1 MANQRPPLLYFY
13 LPLATLQANFATWNA
28 ASLAIASGQQEYS
41 IAGRTF
47 RRGDLGEINR
57 TLEGYAYAIAAK
69 TGQVQS
75 ITRPDMSY

>member
-13 LPLATLQANFATWNA
+13 LPLATLQANLAVWLSA
-28 ASLAIASGQQEYS
+28 AAAISTGQQEYS

-57 TLEGYAYAIAAK
+57 TIEGYAYAIAAK